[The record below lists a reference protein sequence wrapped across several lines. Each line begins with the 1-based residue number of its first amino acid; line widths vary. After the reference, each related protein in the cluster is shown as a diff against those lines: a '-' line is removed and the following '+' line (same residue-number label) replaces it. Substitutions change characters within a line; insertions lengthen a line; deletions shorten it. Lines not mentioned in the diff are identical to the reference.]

1 MEEKYNKLVRDKIPE
16 IIKINGEEP
25 ITRVLTEEE
34 YKKALEKKLLEECY
48 EVLASQDKKRLEELA
63 DLLEVMKYLSQ
74 LENSSIEEVTKI
86 GLEKNEKRGSFKNRI
101 FLEKVITKKK

>member
-1 MEEKYNKLVRDKIPE
+1 
-16 IIKINGEEP
+16 
-25 ITRVLTEEE
+25 
-34 YKKALEKKLLEECY
+34 
-48 EVLASQDKKRLEELA
+48 
-63 DLLEVMKYLSQ
+63 MKYLSQ

>member
-25 ITRVLTEEE
+25 ITRILTEEE

-48 EVLASQDKKRLEELA
+48 EVLESQDKKRLEELA

-74 LENSSIEEVTKI
+74 LENSSIEEVAKI

>member
-25 ITRVLTEEE
+25 ITRILTEEE

-48 EVLASQDKKRLEELA
+48 EVLESQAKKRLEELA

>member
-25 ITRVLTEEE
+25 ITRILTEEE

-48 EVLASQDKKRLEELA
+48 EVLESQDKKRLEELA

-101 FLEKVITKKK
+101 FLEKVITNKK